1 MDIRQ
6 VSDDFF
12 KIGEMAILY
21 KTTFNDVYD
30 FDFRNYFECKSVIS
44 GVDKPVLL
52 HIGAVED
59 YSGVTAL
66 LDEMGMEPLVPEEEH
81 LRCSTMEGW
90 YPVLREKTPYT
101 RIYDELP
108 PVEELLNHFAFP
120 VFVKGSR
127 QTNRHRKSKC
137 IIENL
142 EAYEA
147 LRCEWKKDPV
157 LSWQKVAV
165 REYVQ
170 LQTIDAIS
178 FPDQV
183 PISYEFRFFY
193 FRGKCMGYGPYWY
206 MGQRYS
212 MQREDE
218 RQALELADWAAD
230 KLASVFVAI
239 DVAKTAAGEWI
250 VIEVNDAQESGFVGA
265 NSLVLWQ
272 NIVEAASRR

>member
-90 YPVLREKTPYT
+90 YPVLREK
-101 RIYDELP
+101 DS
-108 PVEELLNHFAFP
+108 VH
-120 VFVKGSR
+120 
-127 QTNRHRKSKC
+127 
-137 IIENL
+137 ENL
-142 EAYEA
+142 
-147 LRCEWKKDPV
+147 R
-157 LSWQKVAV
+157 
-165 REYVQ
+165 
-170 LQTIDAIS
+170 
-178 FPDQV
+178 
-183 PISYEFRFFY
+183 
-193 FRGKCMGYGPYWY
+193 
-206 MGQRYS
+206 
-212 MQREDE
+212 
-218 RQALELADWAAD
+218 
-230 KLASVFVAI
+230 
-239 DVAKTAAGEWI
+239 
-250 VIEVNDAQESGFVGA
+250 
-265 NSLVLWQ
+265 
-272 NIVEAASRR
+272 